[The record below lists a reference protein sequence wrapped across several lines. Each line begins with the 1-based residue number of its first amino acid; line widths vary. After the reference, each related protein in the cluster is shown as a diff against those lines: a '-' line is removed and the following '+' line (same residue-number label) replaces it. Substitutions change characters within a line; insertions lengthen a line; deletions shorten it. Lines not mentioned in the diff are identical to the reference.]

1 MPTAMPSPLPAA
13 RRRRQRGNAMLETA
27 MVIVPFFAII
37 LGIIDLSQAF
47 FVRTTLQHAVRVG
60 VRYAVTYQTK
70 PGMCHDASIKE
81 VIRSNAMGF
90 LKTADVTNK
99 VFIRYYK
106 PDTLVLTSNNWPG
119 NLIEVSIENYQ
130 WAWISPLWRTVTPMT
145 VVARASDRMEG
156 LAGGAS
162 VPCR

>member
-1 MPTAMPSPLPAA
+1 MPNAILSPLSAV

-37 LGIIDLSQAF
+37 LGTIDLSQAF

-70 PGMCHDASIKE
+70 PGMCQDASIKE

-90 LKTADVTNK
+90 LKPSDITNK

-106 PDTLVLTSNNWPG
+106 PDTLAATANNWPG
-119 NLIEVSIENYQ
+119 NLVEVSIENYQ
-130 WAWISPLWRTVTPMT
+130 WAWIAPLWRTVSPMV